1 MRTRLITALAAA
13 ALLAPGAL
21 AGQSNAA
28 SIQANANVL
37 APLTVNPGNNLLFN
51 SVIPGINMNV
61 APGDANAG
69 SFIVSGFGGLQ
80 VQMDFGTLPSNLSD
94 GTNNLPISF
103 AADAAMWDNGSGTGA
118 FDPNGLSNA
127 NLSGGAMTV
136 YIGGT
141 VSPDVQQPAGTYT
154 GTISLT
160 VTYTGS

>member
-1 MRTRLITALAAA
+1 MRTRILTALAAA

-21 AGQSNAA
+21 AGQSNSA

-37 APLTVNPGNNLLFN
+37 APLTVNPGNNLLF
-51 SVIPGINMNV
+51 SGVIPGIQMSV
-61 APGDANAG
+61 APTDANAG
-69 SFIVSGFGGLQ
+69 SFILSGFGGLE
-80 VQMDFGTLPSNLSD
+80 VQMDFGTLPTNLSD
-94 GTNNLPISF
+94 GTNDLPISF
-103 AADAAMWDNGSGTGA
+103 AADAAMWDNGSSTGT

-136 YIGGT
+136 YIGGQ
-141 VSPDVQQPAGTYT
+141 VAPAVLQPAGTYS